1 MLIPQGRQGFERLRK
16 LSARGGRGGGG
27 WMGERKK
34 LFNCCKKTTVN

>member
-27 WMGERKK
+27 RMGERK
-34 LFNCCKKTTVN
+34 NCSIVVNKQL